1 MTRVLSAYRFV
12 RILEG
17 GTTKPWLLE
26 VETEEGNLI
35 QAVVKVFKPDQL
47 VQKSYTGHE
56 YLGAWLAQE
65 LNLST
70 PEFFLV
76 RLSNS
81 FIKDLPFAANL
92 KIDEN
97 GEAILFG
104 NKYLEGSAIYSHT
117 LLLRHLNKD
126 DIAAILA
133 FDMLISNTD
142 RRRGKPNMLM
152 TKKQFYLI
160 DHELA
165 FGSTPPSLNNLPHLV
180 NGHILFD
187 HARKLFRQKGKGV
200 FDFFSFSLENLSD
213 LKLRKTFSRLQELDL
228 LTEEETNHWV
238 DFILSTKANTKEMIN
253 LLSNHLK

>member
-1 MTRVLSAYRFV
+1 MIRVLSAYRFV

-17 GTTKPWLLE
+17 GTTKPWLVE

-35 QAVVKVFKPDQL
+35 QAVVKVFNPDQL

-65 LNLST
+65 FNLST

-92 KIDEN
+92 KLDEN

-104 NKYLEGSAIYSHT
+104 NKYLEDSAIYSHT

-126 DIAAILA
+126 DIAAIIA

-142 RRRGKPNMLM
+142 RRRGKPNLLLS
-152 TKKQFYLI
+152 KKRFFLI

-165 FGSTPPSLNNLPHLV
+165 FISDPPSLNNLPHLV
-180 NGHILFD
+180 KDHVLFD
-187 HARKLFRQKGKGV
+187 HARKLYRQNGKSI
-200 FDFFSFSLENLSD
+200 FDFFCFSLTDVSSPA
-213 LKLRKTFSRLQELDL
+213 LKSTVNRLQNLEL
-228 LTEEETNHWV
+228 LTARDRNWI
-238 DFILSTKANTKEMIN
+238 DFVLHHKANSEELIN